1 MSAKPE
7 SIKSP
12 PYVSFKTFINS
23 INKLGEHGIPNRI
36 DPSVLNGQSGSTI
49 AALLGAFKYLGFMDD
64 AGTPDSSLRSFA
76 DADADGRAEIL
87 KPLLVEKYPFVTQG
101 DFDLAHAT
109 SQQVEK
115 AFRDQGI
122 NGSTVTKSV
131 GFFLAAAHMAGLST
145 SNYVKKAKGP
155 KVGFGGAPK
164 PRKKRGSLSR
174 KPDEVQLPPAP
185 PAAQSPS
192 QLLLAKFPNFDPEWS
207 DALKAS
213 WFESFGTL
221 QKMMGTETGKDDR

>member
-12 PYVSFKTFINS
+12 PYVSFTTLLNS

-36 DPSVLNGQSGSTI
+36 DPSVLSGQSGSTI
-49 AALLGAFKYLGFMDD
+49 AALLSAFKYLGFMDE
-64 AGTPDSSLRSFA
+64 AGTPDASLRSFA
-76 DADADGRAEIL
+76 SADADGRAEIL
-87 KPLLVEKYPFVTQG
+87 KPLLIEKYPFVTQG

-122 NGSTVTKSV
+122 TGSTVTKSV
-131 GFFLAAAHMAGLST
+131 GFFLAAEQMAGLST

-155 KVGFGGAPK
+155 KTGFGGAPK
-164 PRKKRGSLSR
+164 PRKKRVAPSR
-174 KPDEVQLPPAP
+174 KLNDVQLPPTP

-221 QKMMGTETGKDDR
+221 QKMMGTETVKGDK